1 MGGLSPMP
9 GVANDEARKAEL
21 AELSQKL
28 RAIAN
33 SMKGLSKED
42 ADYVEQMEALGS
54 EVKGLIPRLQKI
66 RI

>member
-1 MGGLSPMP
+1 
-9 GVANDEARKAEL
+9 
-21 AELSQKL
+21 
-28 RAIAN
+28 
-33 SMKGLSKED
+33 MKGLSKED